1 MAIKDLFQFSLDNT
15 SEIVMIFN
23 AQGVIVY
30 ANKAADRELEYKDQV
45 RGHLIT
51 DIFPEQFDLA
61 ENSFV
66 LRHNVEEELQNSMA
80 YRGNRTC
87 FPVKLRVFTYEDE
100 TARTEHGEKELLYLC
115 TAEDTSLEVFFEK
128 KANQAGVDAEE
139 AQKVKTEFVANVTH
153 ELRTPVNGIL
163 GNTQELLRNETDRN
177 KLHLLH
183 LIERG
188 CNDMNALINNILDF
202 SKLEAGKF
210 VLEPREFNFRDMMEY
225 VKGNHSNRIVEKGL
239 DFAVSVSPEIPERII
254 GDELRIVQVLNNFIS
269 NAYKFTAVGGIHVEV
284 IKSMQSGSSM
294 KLFFMVIDT
303 GIGIAK
309 QDQDKLFQSFTQVD
323 ASITRKYGGTGL
335 GLSICKQLV
344 ELMRGNVYLESE
356 YGKGS
361 IFSFDIWVELPEN
374 CPKNDVKDND
384 FTALYEENSLL
395 DKLYSLTEERNSE
408 KVWQYGEQENTEE
421 VKKKLTKLML
431 CIEMEN
437 WEKAE
442 MFAETVK
449 QLLDGA
455 PREIGRVALRMKM
468 AVQKSDYEKAVEC
481 CEMLSNMIFDSDTE
495 EPYGRNE

>member
-1 MAIKDLFQFSLDNT
+1 MDMMGLFQFSLDNA
-15 SEIVMIFN
+15 SEIIMIFN
-23 AQGVIVY
+23 ADGVIVY
-30 ANKAADRELEYKDQV
+30 ANKAAELKLEYNNQV
-45 RGHLIT
+45 CGHRIT
-51 DIFPEQFDLA
+51 DIFPEQFNLA

-66 LRHNVEEELQNSMA
+66 LRHEEEKELQNAMA

-87 FPVKLRVFTYEDE
+87 FPVKLRFFAYE
-100 TARTEHGEKELLYLC
+100 GEPESLYLC
-115 TAEDTSLEVFFEK
+115 TAEDTSLEVFYEK
-128 KANQAGVDAEE
+128 KASQAGEEAEE

-163 GNTQELLRNETDRN
+163 GNTQELLRKETERD

-210 VLEPREFNFRDMMEY
+210 VLEPREFNFREMMEY
-225 VKGNHSNRIVEKGL
+225 IRDNHSNRIVEKGL
-239 DFAVSVSPEIPERII
+239 DFAMSVSPEIPESII
-254 GDELRIVQVLNNFIS
+254 GDELRIVQVLNNLIS
-269 NAYKFTAVGGIHVEV
+269 NAYKFTSVGGIHVDV
-284 IKSMQSGSSM
+284 IKSMQSGDSM

-335 GLSICKQLV
+335 GLSICRQLV
-344 ELMRGNVYLESE
+344 ELMGGNVYLESE

-361 IFSFDIWVELPEN
+361 IFSFDIWVKLPEN
-374 CPKNDVKDND
+374 CKNSSGQESDSQPVFGDG
-384 FTALYEENSLL
+384 ENSLL
-395 DKLYSLTEERNSE
+395 DKLYSLTKEKNSE
-408 KVWQYGEQENTEE
+408 SVRQYGTSENTEE
-421 VKKKLTKLML
+421 LKKKLTKLIL

-442 MFAETVK
+442 MFAEMVK
-449 QLLDGA
+449 QLLEGS

-468 AVQKSDYEKAVEC
+468 AVQKSEYEKAMDS
-481 CEMLSNMIFDSDTE
+481 CETLSNMLFDSDTE

>member
-1 MAIKDLFQFSLDNT
+1 METRIIQFALDHAL
-15 SEIVMIFN
+15 EIVLVFGDDGKIT
-23 AQGVIVY
+23 Y
-30 ANKAADRELEYKDQV
+30 ANQAAKEQLEFGEDIYN
-45 RGHLIT
+45 RYIE
-51 DIFPEQFDLA
+51 DIFPNEFQTMTG
-61 ENSFV
+61 SFLMKRDFV
-66 LRHNVEEELQNSMA
+66 KEEKEIMA
-80 YRGNRTC
+80 YRRNQTC
-87 FPVKLRVFTYEDE
+87 FPVRSTFT
-100 TARTEHGEKELLYLC
+100 KVQQNPVLYLFQGYNK
-115 TAEDTSLEVFFEK
+115 AESQRLEK
-128 KANQAGVDAEE
+128 KVEQAGQEAEA

-163 GNTQELLRNETDRN
+163 GNTLELLEEEADDKRLQ
-177 KLHLLH
+177 KLRM
-183 LIERG
+183 IERG
-188 CNDMNALINNILDF
+188 CKDMHALINNILDF

-210 VLEPREFNFRDMMEY
+210 VLEPREFNFRDMIEY

-239 DFAVSVSPEIPERII
+239 DFAISVSAEIPENII
-254 GDELRIVQVLNNFIS
+254 GDELRIVQVLNNLIS
-269 NAYKFTAVGGIHVEV
+269 NAYKFTSVGGIHVEV

-335 GLSICKQLV
+335 GLSICRQLV
-344 ELMRGNVYLESE
+344 ELMGGNVYLESE

-361 IFSFDIWVELPEN
+361 IFSFDIWVELPES
-374 CPKNDVKDND
+374 CPKSDVQENDS
-384 FTALYEENSLL
+384 TALYGDGENSLL
-395 DKLYSLTEERNSE
+395 DKLYSLTEEQNSE
-408 KVWQYGEQENTEE
+408 KVWQYGEPENTEE
-421 VKKKLTKLML
+421 VKKKLTKLVL

-449 QLLDGA
+449 RLLEGA

-468 AVQKSDYEKAVEC
+468 AVQKSDYEKAVES
-481 CEMLSNMIFDSDTE
+481 CETLNNMLFDSSTE